1 VSETV
6 VDDKLQL
13 PEVSQALIDM
23 IFEKLATMTVELYEN
38 PLEFGPKPL
47 ANKIVDAR
55 CHLDDTEEIFL
66 NVSHWIQK
74 YKAAHRAAD
83 VCLTLGKKHLMA
95 NDPETRAGRNLTMQ
109 DAIAS
114 MKLKDEVAE
123 VAEMAAVLDDLTA
136 VLIVIKA
143 KRADLKDTQT
153 RIRDLQKLCGE
164 LIGLGGR
171 WGSRPLPGVDAPD
184 LNAAPKPDAKS
195 FKELH
200 AYFHGAEVKEEQ
212 LGDLVPPEAT
222 PGESEEP
229 EPPLE
234 ASEKPPEKGN
244 IDESSAELLDSILGN
259 GAEEDPDTEE
269 APPKDA
275 GSDDLTQYDMVGF
288 CLVDGCG
295 KPVYNTPSG
304 SSCGAHGGA
313 PYSEDDPNDPPVLDY
328 INPKENPLEAAASS
342 TTDEKAD
349 EFLEELDA
357 TTPLKKQKKS
367 GVDLD
372 KLLEEFGI

>member
-1 VSETV
+1 MSETV

-13 PEVSQALIDM
+13 PTVSQALIDM

-38 PLEFGPKPL
+38 PLEYGPKPL

-55 CHLDDTEEIFL
+55 HHMDDTEEIFL

-74 YKAAHRAAD
+74 YKAAHRAAE
-83 VCLTLGKKHLMA
+83 VSLTLGKKHLMA

-114 MKLKDEVAE
+114 MKLKEEVAE

-143 KRADLKDTQT
+143 KRADLKDTQS

-171 WGSRPLPGVDAPD
+171 WGSKPLPGIDAPD
-184 LNAAPKPDAKS
+184 LDAAPKPDAKS
-195 FKELH
+195 FKALH
-200 AYFHGAEVKEEQ
+200 DSFHGAEVKEEQ
-212 LGDLVPPEAT
+212 LGDLVPPETT
-222 PGESEEP
+222 PGEAEEP
-229 EPPLE
+229 EPPVE
-234 ASEKPPEKGN
+234 VSTTAPEGN
-244 IDESSAELLDSILGN
+244 IDETSAELLDSILGN
-259 GAEEDPDTEE
+259 GAEADPDTEE

-275 GSDDLTQYDMVGF
+275 GSDDLTQYEMVGF

-304 SSCGAHGGA
+304 TTCGDHGGA
-313 PYSEDDPNDPPVLDY
+313 PFSEDDPNEPPVHDVA
-328 INPKENPLEAAASS
+328 PEKNPLEAEAAA

-357 TTPLKKQKKS
+357 TPPPTKKKS

-372 KLLEEFGI
+372 KLLAEFGI